1 MYIVLGL
8 SWVKEEGNYYSVKY
22 DVNSSVEDADIYL
35 DLALR
40 GVGVIPTLDVD
51 HLNSWFK
58 AFATFSGWNALKF
71 MPTVSVRYTVGHVK
85 RTLTWGRKTDIFP

>member
-51 HLNSWFK
+51 HLNS
-58 AFATFSGWNALKF
+58 
-71 MPTVSVRYTVGHVK
+71 
-85 RTLTWGRKTDIFP
+85 